1 MGLKVIG
8 SGFGRTG
15 TMSMKVALEQL
26 GYLKTHHMEYVL
38 KNADQRAWWHDVA
51 TGGTPDWETIFD
63 GYQASVDFPS
73 ASYYKELLTAFP
85 DAKVVHTVRDADRWY
100 KSASETIYAMGQA
113 SPAWA
118 QKFIPFVRKNKEMVN
133 GAVWNRV
140 FHGRFED
147 EAYAKQVFR
156 DYTKQVKADI
166 PADRLLIFEVKDG
179 WEPLCAF
186 LGKEVP
192 DTDFPHVNDSASFR
206 KMIRNIKLFFG
217 AVHVLLAAGV
227 MGLVWW
233 LLA

>member
-1 MGLKVIG
+1 MGLQVIG

-38 KNADQRAWWHDVA
+38 KNADQRAYWHDVA
-51 TGGTPDWETIFD
+51 TGGTPDWVKIFD

-73 ASYYKELLTAFP
+73 ASYYKELLAAFP

-147 EAYAKQVFR
+147 EACAKQVFR
-156 DYTKQVKADI
+156 DYTEQVKADI
-166 PADRLLIFEVKDG
+166 PADKLLIFEVKDG
-179 WEPLCAF
+179 WEPLCTF

-227 MGLVWW
+227 VGLVWW
-233 LLA
+233 LVS